1 MNAIFLDIDGVLNTI
16 GDTNL
21 ISNTFEFNKL
31 MRLIKLSNETNCKI
45 IITSDR
51 RTFIE
56 ERIMIDDI
64 FNSYNMNYDYL
75 SLKRTHRKRSDE
87 ILYYLSN
94 NPNVTNYVILDDNDL
109 GYSENN
115 ALSSHFIDCYKGGF
129 GEIEFE
135 KAIIILEGTGTIK

>member
-1 MNAIFLDIDGVLNTI
+1 MNIIFLDIDGVLNTI

-21 ISNTFEFNKL
+21 INNTFEFNKL
-31 MRLIKLSNETNCKI
+31 MRLIKLSNETNSKI

-56 ERIMIDDI
+56 EREMIDDI
-64 FNSYNMNYDYL
+64 FNSYNINYDYL

-94 NPNVTNYVILDDNDL
+94 NPDITNYVILDDNDME
-109 GYSENN
+109 YSENS
-115 ALSSHFIDCYKGGF
+115 ALASHFIDCYKNGF
-129 GEIEFE
+129 GEEEFQN
-135 KAIIILEGTGTIK
+135 AIILLN

>member
-1 MNAIFLDIDGVLNTI
+1 MNIIFLDIDGVLNTI

-31 MRLIKLSNETNCKI
+31 MKLVKLSNETNSKI

-56 ERIMIDDI
+56 EREMIDDI

-94 NPNVTNYVILDDNDL
+94 NPNITNYVILDDNDL
-109 GYSENN
+109 GYSDNN
-115 ALSSHFIDCYKGGF
+115 ILSSHFIDCFKNGF
-129 GEIEFE
+129 SEEELI
-135 KAIIILEGTGTIK
+135 KAVELLNK